1 MDGRSDVIHRIPCT
15 FMRVVID
22 TSVVIAALRS
32 RSGASSRLLELAA
45 QDRFGM
51 LVTPALFLEYESVI
65 SRPEQ
70 AEVHGRRSAK
80 QIQQLLLNFAS
91 ILTPVQVY
99 FQLRPQLGDADDE
112 LVLEAA
118 INGRADSIVTH
129 NTRDFP
135 AVLSD
140 FGIRIIRPSEAL
152 KEILP

>member
-1 MDGRSDVIHRIPCT
+1 
-15 FMRVVID
+15 MRVVID

-45 QDRFGM
+45 QDRFAM

-70 AEVHGRRSAK
+70 AEVHGRSAK

-91 ILTPVQVY
+91 ILAPVQVY
-99 FQLRPQLGDADDE
+99 FQWRPQLGDADDE